1 MIRSAF
7 DAADGAMQISKI
19 ARKGACSAKMEA
31 DAVNLKSELIGPMVL
46 NMVARSC
53 DNPDVFLANHYLLV
67 RSQFSPEITHLH
79 YLGTTTSGDAE
90 ISAGAR

>member
-1 MIRSAF
+1 M
-7 DAADGAMQISKI
+7 
-19 ARKGACSAKMEA
+19 
-31 DAVNLKSELIGPMVL
+31 NLKSELIGPMVL

-79 YLGTTTSGDAE
+79 YLGYNYEAAMRKYQQVRDNVTSALENLAAE
-90 ISAGAR
+90 GR